1 MSQKSSA
8 QPVSQKQRTQMA
20 SAQRPRNG
28 LLSRIA
34 APIASVARRMKKRGQ
49 IDDMSPEEAEREIE
63 MARRAAQNAAS
74 DSLTDDDFRLAM
86 EQVLREDQGRFG
98 TKLHVVSLVEFR
110 EAVGE
115 RWAKVSDKVMMI
127 AEGVITKHLG
137 AGNLFSRQ
145 GTDFFTLVFRTC
157 SADEG
162 RLRAHTI
169 AQELGTRLVG
179 DQFQGVERPLALSA
193 EMDLTDAVLPD
204 GSLNHAAIQ
213 RAVGEKR
220 ALIAAAIADDTS
232 KAWTPPASPPVA
244 RKPASP
250 DLPHAVTGADKVKQ
264 AQDPGWVTMDT
275 PKRIKETDTAWII
288 LDTGPKPEP
297 QAVAAP
303 AIMPSAPPLTDAS
316 RLTLLWR
323 PTWVSQPETIGA
335 YVARVQRL
343 DKPDGITLDGVLA
356 YPRDDENSTQTLDR
370 YCIGN
375 AMRDFRASENAGNG
389 SSVVIP
395 IHWATLAAENR
406 MDILAPFADIPET
419 VRQNRVIIDLFGIP
433 EQVSARVLMEAVAIA
448 RPLCRS
454 VALRTRLTDSRAKL
468 AADSGVAMIGVDL
481 AQLSPAERADDATLL
496 GHLRRYWEQAQG
508 FGLKTY
514 LWGVRRRAV
523 VVGAVQGGFAM
534 VNGPALMKDI
544 AKPSKVLPAPR
555 SRFAATSSG

>member
-8 QPVSQKQRTQMA
+8 QPVSHKQRKSMA
-20 SAQRPRNG
+20 SAKRPRTG
-28 LLSRIA
+28 LFSRLA
-34 APIASVARRMKKRGQ
+34 APLANVARRMSRRGQ
-49 IDDMSPEEAEREIE
+49 IDDMSLADAERE
-63 MARRAAQNAAS
+63 MDLARRAAQTSGS
-74 DSLTDDDFRLAM
+74 DSLTREDFRLAM

-179 DQFQGVERPLALSA
+179 DQFQGVERPLALAA
-193 EMDLTDAVLPD
+193 EMDLAEAVLPD

-220 ALIAAAIADDTS
+220 ALIAATIADDNS
-232 KAWTPPASPPVA
+232 KAWVPPAASPVA
-244 RKPASP
+244 KPKATTG
-250 DLPHAVTGADKVKQ
+250 DLPHAVTGDAKPKQ
-264 AQDPGWVTMDT
+264 AQDPGWVAMEG
-275 PKRIKETDTAWII
+275 PKRLKDSDTAWII
-288 LDTGPKPEP
+288 LDTGPKPDAQP
-297 QAVAAP
+297 VAAP
-303 AIMPSAPPLTDAS
+303 AVMPSAPPLADTS

-335 YVARVQRL
+335 YVARLQRL
-343 DKPDGITLDGVLA
+343 DKPDGVTLDGVLA
-356 YPRDDENSTQTLDR
+356 YPRDDETSVLTLDR

-389 SSVVIP
+389 STVVIP

-406 MDILAPFADIPET
+406 MEILAPFADIPEA
-419 VRQNRVIIDLFGIP
+419 VRQNRVVIDLFGVP
-433 EQVSARVLMEAVAIA
+433 EQVTARQMMETVAA
-448 RPLCRS
+448 TRPLCKA
-454 VALRTRLTDSRAKL
+454 VALRTRLGDSRAKL
-468 AADSGVAMIGVDL
+468 AADSGIAMIGIDL
-481 AQLSPAERADDATLL
+481 AQLSPAERADDSTLL
-496 GHLRRYWEQAQG
+496 GHLRRYQDQAQD
-508 FGLKTY
+508 FGLATY

-544 AKPSKVLPAPR
+544 AKPAKVLPAPR
-555 SRFAATSSG
+555 SRFAATA

>member
-1 MSQKSSA
+1 MSQKSST
-8 QPVSQKQRTQMA
+8 QPVSQKPRTPMA
-20 SAQRPRNG
+20 PAKRPRKG
-28 LLSRIA
+28 LFSRIT

-49 IDDMSPEEAEREIE
+49 IDDMSPEDAEREME
-63 MARRAAQNAAS
+63 MARRAARNAGT
-74 DSLTDDDFRLAM
+74 DSLTDEDFRLAM

-98 TKLHVVSLVEFR
+98 TKLHVISLVEFR

-115 RWAKVSDKVMMI
+115 RWSKVSDKVMMI
-127 AEGVITKHLG
+127 AEGVITKNLG

-179 DQFQGVERPLALSA
+179 DQFQGVERPLALAA
-193 EMDLTDAVLPD
+193 EMELAEAVLPD
-204 GSLNHAAIQ
+204 GTLNHAAIQ

-220 ALIAAAIADDTS
+220 ALIAAAIADDSS
-232 KAWTPPASPPVA
+232 KAWVPPTAAPVA
-244 RKPASP
+244 KPKAAAG
-250 DLPHAVTGADKVKQ
+250 DLPHAVTGEAQVRQ
-264 AQDPGWVTMDT
+264 AQDPGWVAMDA
-275 PKRIKETDTAWII
+275 PKRMKDSDTAWII
-288 LDTGPKPEP
+288 LDTGPRPEP
-297 QAVAAP
+297 SKVAAP
-303 AIMPSAPPLTDAS
+303 AIMPSAPPLTDTS

-323 PTWVSQPETIGA
+323 PTWVNQPETIGA
-335 YVARVQRL
+335 YVARLQRL

-356 YPRDDENSTQTLDR
+356 YPRDDENSTLSLDR

-406 MDILAPFADIPET
+406 MEILAPFADIPEA
-419 VRQNRVIIDLFGIP
+419 VRQNRVVIDLFGIP
-433 EQVSARVLMEAVAIA
+433 EQLNARILMEAVAIT
-448 RPLCRS
+448 RPLCRA
-454 VALRTRLTDSRAKL
+454 VALRTRLGDSRAKL
-468 AADSGVAMIGVDL
+468 AADSGIAMIGIDL
-481 AQLSPAERADDATLL
+481 AQLSPTERADDATLL
-496 GHLRRYWEQAQG
+496 GHLRRYQDQAKG
-508 FGLKTY
+508 FGLSTY

-544 AKPSKVLPAPR
+544 AKPAKVLPAPR
-555 SRFAATSSG
+555 SRFAAMS

>member
-8 QPVSQKQRTQMA
+8 QPVSHKQRKSMA
-20 SAQRPRNG
+20 SAKRPRTG
-28 LLSRIA
+28 LFSRLA
-34 APIASVARRMKKRGQ
+34 APLANVARRMARRGQ
-49 IDDMSPEEAEREIE
+49 IDDMSLADAEREME
-63 MARRAAQNAAS
+63 LARRAAQTSGS
-74 DSLTDDDFRLAM
+74 DSLTREDFRLAM

-179 DQFQGVERPLALSA
+179 DQFLGVERPLALAA
-193 EMDLTDAVLPD
+193 EMDLAEAVLPD

-220 ALIAAAIADDTS
+220 ALIAATIADDNS
-232 KAWTPPASPPVA
+232 KAWVPPASPPVA
-244 RKPASP
+244 KPKTTTG
-250 DLPHAVTGADKVKQ
+250 DLPNAVTGDAKPKQ
-264 AQDPGWVTMDT
+264 AQDPGWVAMEG
-275 PKRIKETDTAWII
+275 PKRIKDSDTAWII
-288 LDTGPKPEP
+288 LDTGPKPDAQP
-297 QAVAAP
+297 VAAP
-303 AIMPSAPPLTDAS
+303 AVMPSAPPLADTS

-335 YVARVQRL
+335 YVARLQRL
-343 DKPDGITLDGVLA
+343 DKPDGVTLDGVLA
-356 YPRDDENSTQTLDR
+356 YPRDDETSALTLDR

-389 SSVVIP
+389 STVVIP

-406 MDILAPFADIPET
+406 MEILAPFADIPEA
-419 VRQNRVIIDLFGIP
+419 VRQNRVVIDLFGVP
-433 EQVSARVLMEAVAIA
+433 DQVTARQMMETVAA
-448 RPLCRS
+448 TRPLCKA
-454 VALRTRLTDSRAKL
+454 VALRTRLGDSRAKL
-468 AADSGVAMIGVDL
+468 AADSGIAMIGIDL

-496 GHLRRYWEQAQG
+496 GHLRRYQDQAQG
-508 FGLKTY
+508 FGLATY

-544 AKPSKVLPAPR
+544 AKPAKVLPAPR
-555 SRFAATSSG
+555 SRFAATI